1 MINLISELREWFLP
15 DIVGR
20 LHQPKGLSEAKDCQK
35 QRIVNSKHFLVFF
48 FFFQIL
54 FLSCI
59 FGYLVILIV
68 YKWIAIDINSKNV
81 SYWCRPW
88 CHTWAELLVGYH
100 PCFKG
105 FSAGCSG
112 FPPSTKTPTFQI
124 PIQPRNSGQEESTC
138 GQECPLLIS
147 RFHFIGIC
155 LYSVAI

>member
-1 MINLISELREWFLP
+1 MWSPLQITWLWPHLFLQLFVCKNSFLFYFHFCLYYIYVIILMSELREWFLP

-20 LHQPKGLSEAKDCQK
+20 LHQPKGLSEAKDCQY
-35 QRIVNSKHFLVFF
+35 QTFSCFF

-81 SYWCRPW
+81 SYWCHPW
-88 CHTWAELLVGYH
+88 CHTWAEFLVGYH

-105 FSAGCSG
+105 FSAGSSG
-112 FPPSTKTPTFQI
+112 FPPSTKNPNI
-124 PIQPRNSGQEESTC
+124 PNSNST
-138 GQECPLLIS
+138 
-147 RFHFIGIC
+147 
-155 LYSVAI
+155 

>member
-1 MINLISELREWFLP
+1 MSELREWFLP

-105 FSAGCSG
+105 FSAGSSG
-112 FPPSTKTPTFQI
+112 FPPSTKNPNI
-124 PIQPRNSGQEESTC
+124 PNSNST
-138 GQECPLLIS
+138 
-147 RFHFIGIC
+147 
-155 LYSVAI
+155 

>member
-1 MINLISELREWFLP
+1 MSELREWFLP

-20 LHQPKGLSEAKDCQK
+20 LHQPKGLSEAKDCQY
-35 QRIVNSKHFLVFF
+35 QTFSCFF

-88 CHTWAELLVGYH
+88 CHMWAELLVGYH

-105 FSAGCSG
+105 FSAGSSG

-138 GQECPLLIS
+138 GQECPLLIF

-155 LYSVAI
+155 LYSVAIYRSEYLSISI

>member
-1 MINLISELREWFLP
+1 MSELRVWFLP

-20 LHQPKGLSEAKDCQK
+20 LHQLKGLSEAKDCQK
-35 QRIVNSKHFLVFF
+35 QRIVRSKGLSIANIFLFFF

-105 FSAGCSG
+105 FSAGSSG
-112 FPPSTKTPTFQI
+112 FPPSTKNPNI
-124 PIQPRNSGQEESTC
+124 PNSNST
-138 GQECPLLIS
+138 
-147 RFHFIGIC
+147 
-155 LYSVAI
+155 